1 MLLLGSFT
9 SVSFKKKR
17 REAARAFVYFFIH
30 VYNSSSLTSAEL
42 QYINVG
48 FLSGLFWWGIG
59 YIIHKLNN
67 VNVPESNSG
76 RRHAVSQLTRAGI
89 PLCTLL
95 RLPRIPPSPGA
106 YWLLYWRRGLICSF
120 PVLLQGEQGLWGE
133 GRSLLLCGNR
143 LHVACR
149 LSRGLA
155 GCLRSTAPPQIILL
169 KTKKYE
175 QKRKI

>member
-1 MLLLGSFT
+1 M
-9 SVSFKKKR
+9 
-17 REAARAFVYFFIH
+17 
-30 VYNSSSLTSAEL
+30 
-42 QYINVG
+42 G
-48 FLSGLFWWGIG
+48 FCQVCFWWGIG

-120 PVLLQGEQGLWGE
+120 PVLLQGEQGLRGE

-155 GCLRSTAPPQIILL
+155 GCFRSTAPAFCFYCVNTPNKPNLV
-169 KTKKYE
+169 
-175 QKRKI
+175 

>member
-1 MLLLGSFT
+1 ML
-9 SVSFKKKR
+9 
-17 REAARAFVYFFIH
+17 
-30 VYNSSSLTSAEL
+30 
-42 QYINVG
+42 G

-155 GCLRSTAPPQIILL
+155 GCLRSTVPPLFYDNQIIFFLFL
-169 KTKKYE
+169 IYFSSRF
-175 QKRKI
+175 QFCQILILNYHY